1 MAHTRPDP
9 AELLTSQEC
18 SFLER
23 QVRNTGRY
31 AVFTAVD
38 LCVALSLA
46 IWSLVDG
53 ALSGTRFALI
63 ILVLLHARAN
73 LKQHKDAKLM
83 GKLQQLGVLMLHVV
97 GASVQQ
103 DRDDQGEPGACH
115 VHDTSTSWSAG
126 ACGCSSAQRCR
137 RTRSPTSSPIA
148 ARKITAIG
156 QTYVVHGVSGSSER

>member
-38 LCVALSLA
+38 LGVALALA
-46 IWSLVDG
+46 SWSLVDS
-53 ALSGTRFALI
+53 ALGGTRFALI

-73 LKQHKDAKLM
+73 LKQYKDAKLM
-83 GKLQQLGVLMLHVV
+83 GKLQQL
-97 GASVQQ
+97 AN
-103 DRDDQGEPGACH
+103 
-115 VHDTSTSWSAG
+115 
-126 ACGCSSAQRCR
+126 
-137 RTRSPTSSPIA
+137 RS
-148 ARKITAIG
+148 
-156 QTYVVHGVSGSSER
+156 

>member
-1 MAHTRPDP
+1 MNTAHTRLET
-9 AELLTSQEC
+9 AELLTPRES

-38 LCVALSLA
+38 LCVALALA

-53 ALSGTRFALI
+53 ALGGTRFALI

-83 GKLQQLGVLMLHVV
+83 GKLQQL
-97 GASVQQ
+97 A
-103 DRDDQGEPGACH
+103 DR
-115 VHDTSTSWSAG
+115 S
-126 ACGCSSAQRCR
+126 
-137 RTRSPTSSPIA
+137 
-148 ARKITAIG
+148 
-156 QTYVVHGVSGSSER
+156 